1 MSFFDSEIVQKELE
15 DINRLQREIAKEIFV
30 FPSMTKEEKY
40 EHMQILS
47 TLLEKQQLLYTRL
60 SLSDDP
66 KAIEMKKQII
76 ESSKLL
82 GFGNLDVN
90 SIFRSMKMTIENL
103 KSRVDVD
110 T

>member
-15 DINRLQREIAKEIFV
+15 DINRLQREIAKEIFE

-66 KAIEMKKQII
+66 KAIEMKNQII

-90 SIFRSMKMTIENL
+90 AVFKSMKMTIENL
-103 KSRVDVD
+103 KSRVDID
-110 T
+110 S